1 MPNFIK
7 IKEAA
12 LDLLFPELCL
22 NCRRYLDNP
31 DEKENLLCRQCLGSI
46 IVNRQVFRNPGFFLG
61 AATFYR
67 IDAVRNLVH
76 FLKYEDFPA
85 ISRPIGKIISQ
96 YLQQSAFRSLFS
108 KSQKTM
114 EIIPI
119 PLHPL
124 KLMRRGFNQSEDIA
138 KILSA
143 RTDWP
148 INNKILRRVKNT
160 KPQAGL
166 SKKTDRIKNL
176 SESFDVERDMKNY
189 VAGKTFIVIDDVYT
203 SGATMSEAIKTLKS
217 NGAKK
222 VAGFVFAKS

>member
-7 IKEAA
+7 IKEVA
-12 LDLLFPELCL
+12 LDLLFPALCL

-31 DEKENLLCRQCLGSI
+31 DEKENLLCGQCFDSI
-46 IVNRQVFRNPGFFLG
+46 IVSRQIFRNPGFFLG

-67 IDAVRNLVH
+67 IDAARNLVH
-76 FLKYEDFPA
+76 FLKYESFPA
-85 ISRPIGKIISQ
+85 VSKPIDKIIGL
-96 YLQQSAFRSLFS
+96 YLQRSAFQALFS
-108 KSQKTM
+108 RNPETA

-124 KLMRRGFNQSEDIA
+124 KLMKRGFNQSEDIA
-138 KILSA
+138 EILSA
-143 RTDWP
+143 KTGWP

-166 SKKTDRIKNL
+166 DKRTDRIKNL
-176 SESFDVERDMKNY
+176 SGSFDIKRDMKNY
-189 VAGKTFIVIDDVYT
+189 VSGKTFIVVDDVYT
-203 SGATMSEAIKTLKS
+203 SGATMNEAIKILKS